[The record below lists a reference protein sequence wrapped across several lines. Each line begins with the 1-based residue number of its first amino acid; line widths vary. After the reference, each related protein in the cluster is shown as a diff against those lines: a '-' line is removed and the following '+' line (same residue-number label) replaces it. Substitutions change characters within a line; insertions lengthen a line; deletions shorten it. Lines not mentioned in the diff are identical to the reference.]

1 MSHHANDIGRL
12 EKLAKIQTW
21 HVERFAA
28 FLKKLADVPDGDGT
42 LLDHSMFLYGSNM
55 SNSDRHNGHPLPTIL
70 VGGGNGTHKGGQHL
84 ELREPTPL
92 ANLHLTIL
100 DKIGAGR
107 KTFGDSTGMIARLLM
122 LDRRECL
129 VGVASGLIALLGTAS
144 AQRALPLSRRDDA
157 ADRSSV
163 AHRGRRHQCPR
174 LCQPRRPGARR
185 QRRPGP
191 DRRSD
196 GRGAP
201 GVDAR
206 GRWPAVRHAVQ
217 HALAPRAHR
226 RQRGDPPGRRDSGAT
241 IVAHE
246 NTRLWMATPV
256 WSPAEDRYRQPRPA
270 AARPDKTFYDTGS
283 MTTANERIEYGYLI
297 AAHTSGDIYVRFRD
311 ANVLAV
317 GDVASPARDP
327 ELDWFTGAWI
337 GGRVDAMARL
347 LTMCDDRTRI
357 VPGYGPVMTKAQ
369 LQAEHDVMKTIY
381 DRVFDL
387 VRKGDESTDML
398 KAGVLNDLPRTWKD
412 PQRFLYDV
420 QKGLWA
426 HHNKLSPDV
435 V

>member
-1 MSHHANDIGRL
+1 MRDR
-12 EKLAKIQTW
+12 
-21 HVERFAA
+21 RA
-28 FLKKLADVPDGDGT
+28 FLVGATAGLLGLALPRSGSAQQAGITRLTDRLSLITAGGTNVLAYASPEGLVLVDSGDPAQTASVMAAVRQVTPSASPQVVT
-42 LLDHSMFLYGSNM
+42 LFNTHWHLEH
-55 SNSDRHNGHPLPTIL
+55 T
-70 VGGGNGTHKGGQHL
+70 GGNEAIRQ
-84 ELREPTPL
+84 
-92 ANLHLTIL
+92 A
-100 DKIGAGR
+100 GA
-107 KTFGDSTGMIARLLM
+107 KA
-122 LDRRECL
+122 
-129 VGVASGLIALLGTAS
+129 
-144 AQRALPLSRRDDA
+144 
-157 ADRSSV
+157 
-163 AHRGRRHQCPR
+163 
-174 LCQPRRPGARR
+174 
-185 QRRPGP
+185 
-191 DRRSD
+191 
-196 GRGAP
+196 
-201 GVDAR
+201 
-206 GRWPAVRHAVQ
+206 
-217 HALAPRAHR
+217 
-226 RQRGDPPGRRDSGAT
+226 GAT

-327 ELDWFTGAWI
+327 ELDWFPGAWI

-347 LTMCDDRTRI
+347 LTMCDDRTRV
-357 VPGYGPVMTKAQ
+357 VPGYGSVMTKAQ

-387 VRKGDESTDML
+387 VRKGDESSDML
-398 KAGVLNDLPRTWKD
+398 KAGVLNNLPRTWKD

>member
-1 MSHHANDIGRL
+1 
-12 EKLAKIQTW
+12 
-21 HVERFAA
+21 
-28 FLKKLADVPDGDGT
+28 
-42 LLDHSMFLYGSNM
+42 
-55 SNSDRHNGHPLPTIL
+55 
-70 VGGGNGTHKGGQHL
+70 
-84 ELREPTPL
+84 
-92 ANLHLTIL
+92 
-100 DKIGAGR
+100 
-107 KTFGDSTGMIARLLM
+107 MI
-122 LDRRECL
+122 DRREWL
-129 VGVASGLIALLGTAS
+129 VGVASGLLGLALPRHAS
-144 AQRALPLSRRDDA
+144 AQQAEAGTTRLTDRLSLVA
-157 ADRSSV
+157 AGGTNVLAYASPEGLVLVDSGDPARTASV
-163 AHRGRRHQCPR
+163 MAAVREVWTP
-174 LCQPRRPGARR
+174 AA
-185 QRRPGP
+185 
-191 DRRSD
+191 
-196 GRGAP
+196 GAP
-201 GVDAR
+201 QSVTLFNTHWHLEHTGGNEAI
-206 GRWPAVRHAVQ
+206 
-217 HALAPRAHR
+217 
-226 RQRGDPPGRRDSGAT
+226 RQAGATAGMTTGAT
-241 IVAHE
+241 ILAHE

-283 MTTANERIEYGYLI
+283 MTTTNERIEYGYLI
-297 AAHTSGDIYVRFRD
+297 AAHTSGDIYVRFRE

-387 VRKGDESTDML
+387 VRKGDEASDML
-398 KAGVLNDLPRTWKD
+398 KAGVLNSLPRTWTD

-426 HHNKLSPDV
+426 HHNKLSADV

>member
-1 MSHHANDIGRL
+1 MIDR
-12 EKLAKIQTW
+12 
-21 HVERFAA
+21 RA
-28 FLKKLADVPDGDGT
+28 FLVGATAGLIGLALPRSGSAQQAGITRLTDRLSLITAGGTNVLAYASPEGLVLVDSGDPAQTASVMAAVRQVTPSASPEVVT
-42 LLDHSMFLYGSNM
+42 LFNTHWHLEH
-55 SNSDRHNGHPLPTIL
+55 T
-70 VGGGNGTHKGGQHL
+70 GGNEAIRQ
-84 ELREPTPL
+84 
-92 ANLHLTIL
+92 A
-100 DKIGAGR
+100 GA
-107 KTFGDSTGMIARLLM
+107 KA
-122 LDRRECL
+122 
-129 VGVASGLIALLGTAS
+129 
-144 AQRALPLSRRDDA
+144 
-157 ADRSSV
+157 
-163 AHRGRRHQCPR
+163 
-174 LCQPRRPGARR
+174 
-185 QRRPGP
+185 
-191 DRRSD
+191 
-196 GRGAP
+196 
-201 GVDAR
+201 
-206 GRWPAVRHAVQ
+206 
-217 HALAPRAHR
+217 
-226 RQRGDPPGRRDSGAT
+226 GAT

-387 VRKGDESTDML
+387 VRKGDESSDML
-398 KAGVLNDLPRTWKD
+398 KAGVLNNLPRTWKD

>member
-1 MSHHANDIGRL
+1 
-12 EKLAKIQTW
+12 
-21 HVERFAA
+21 
-28 FLKKLADVPDGDGT
+28 
-42 LLDHSMFLYGSNM
+42 
-55 SNSDRHNGHPLPTIL
+55 
-70 VGGGNGTHKGGQHL
+70 
-84 ELREPTPL
+84 
-92 ANLHLTIL
+92 
-100 DKIGAGR
+100 
-107 KTFGDSTGMIARLLM
+107 MI
-122 LDRRECL
+122 DRREFL
-129 VGVASGLIALLGTAS
+129 AGAASGLIGLALPRDGWTQQAGVTQLTERLSLITAGGTNVLAYAS
-144 AQRALPLSRRDDA
+144 AEGLVLVDSGEP
-157 ADRSSV
+157 
-163 AHRGRRHQCPR
+163 
-174 LCQPRRPGARR
+174 ARTE
-185 QRRPGP
+185 
-191 DRRSD
+191 
-196 GRGAP
+196 A
-201 GVDAR
+201 VMA
-206 GRWPAVRHAVQ
+206 AVRQVSTPPVTLFNTHWHLEHTGGNEAI
-217 HALAPRAHR
+217 
-226 RQRGDPPGRRDSGAT
+226 RQAGAT

-246 NTRLWMATPV
+246 NTKLWMATPV

-347 LTMCDDRTRI
+347 LTMCDERTRI

-369 LQAEHDVMKTIY
+369 LEAEHDVMKTIY

-398 KAGVLNDLPRTWKD
+398 KAGVLNGLLRTWKD

-426 HHNKLSPDV
+426 HHNKLAPDV